1 MAENKRDY
9 YEVLGV
15 SKGASEEE
23 IKKAYKK
30 LARKYHP
37 DMNPGDKAAEEKF
50 KEVNEA
56 NEVLSDPEKKARYDQ
71 FGFAGVDPKYGAGA
85 GGGAYSAGG
94 FDFGDLGDIFG
105 SFFGGGFG
113 SARANPNAPQRGE
126 SLRTSVTIRFEEA
139 AFGCEKEISIERVEV
154 CDTCRGSGCA
164 KGTTAEVCPDCRGS
178 GMVQQRRQT
187 PLGFMSTS
195 APCGRC
201 GGKGRIIHQPCSACH
216 GSGQLRRRKTLK
228 VTIPAGIDNGQTISL
243 RGQGN
248 AGRNG
253 GPAGDLLIAVTVR
266 PHEIFRREGTSVLCE
281 APITF
286 TQAVLGAELEI
297 PTIDGKV
304 KYSIPEG
311 TQSGTT
317 FRLKGKGIPGLNG
330 RARGDQYVTVYI
342 ETPRNLSREQKE
354 ALRKFSDTLGESNYE
369 QRKSFFGKF
378 KL

>member
-1 MAENKRDY
+1 MGRKIVVTSGKGGVGKTTLTASLGIAIAETGKKVVLVDADIGLNNLDVVLAVENKVVYD
-9 YEVLGV
+9 VLDVISGKCRLKQALIQDV
-15 SKGASEEE
+15 DNPTLYVLPSAKIQDSPLITACSFRNVVD
-23 IKKAYKK
+23 A
-30 LARKYHP
+30 LAL
-37 DMNPGDKAAEEKF
+37 N
-50 KEVNEA
+50 
-56 NEVLSDPEKKARYDQ
+56 
-71 FGFAGVDPKYGAGA
+71 
-85 GGGAYSAGG
+85 
-94 FDFGDLGDIFG
+94 FDFVI
-105 SFFGGGFG
+105 
-113 SARANPNAPQRGE
+113 
-126 SLRTSVTIRFEEA
+126 I
-139 AFGCEKEISIERVEV
+139 
-154 CDTCRGSGCA
+154 
-164 KGTTAEVCPDCRGS
+164 DC
-178 GMVQQRRQT
+178 
-187 PLGFMSTS
+187 
-195 APCGRC
+195 
-201 GGKGRIIHQPCSACH
+201 
-216 GSGQLRRRKTLK
+216 
-228 VTIPAGIDNGQTISL
+228 PAGIDNGQTISL

-253 GPAGDLLIAVTVR
+253 GPAGDLLIVIAER

-342 ETPRNLSREQKE
+342 ETPRNLNREQKE